1 MYASE
6 NFNILQPHFTP
17 VGGKCVAA
25 LFVWSQFKVSVLL
38 VSPLNNNPELN
49 LNPTPA
55 YP

>member
-6 NFNILQPHFTP
+6 NFNILLPDFTP
-17 VGGKCVAA
+17 AGGKRVTV
-25 LFVWSQFKVSVLL
+25 LFKVSVLL
-38 VSPLNNNPELN
+38 VSPVNTNPELN